1 MSETQS
7 SPSNLNLSTSTNQT
21 DSASN
26 SFNNKSWVLQS
37 SFLKKEYKVLKI
49 GLNPIGRRHLEESDS
64 KRLKISRVQLEF
76 HLSPEGNISVKRLGI
91 NPSYLYVPNQEST
104 SKSNSVD
111 EDELILLEKDKSY
124 SLSSG
129 AIIFLLKNTYGI
141 EIKQE
146 STTSLPSLALTKS
159 LSSISVSSNVE
170 ICNSKENHYS
180 SSQTDETAS
189 LQNYST
195 YSSRRTSISQR
206 RRSQTLNLDNL
217 SPLKAKLLKY
227 SNYGRSSALGKAL
240 GGSQDSI
247 SFPILPGFS
256 LHGTK
261 VMEYKVTAHTLQRLR
276 SQTFSSITERT
287 SSTRNLVGAKP
298 EQK

>member
-1 MSETQS
+1 M
-7 SPSNLNLSTSTNQT
+7 
-21 DSASN
+21 
-26 SFNNKSWVLQS
+26 
-37 SFLKKEYKVLKI
+37 
-49 GLNPIGRRHLEESDS
+49 NPIGRRHLEESDS

-76 HLSPEGNISVKRLGI
+76 HLSPEGNISVKRVKKKQEKNNQKFNFIFYKLGI

-287 SSTRNLVGAKP
+287 SSTRNLVGAKS